1 MIRSLLTIYFAFA
14 SLAVFS
20 QAEDTAPFLKTKQ
33 LPEFTL
39 TDIDFK
45 DFNQNALS
53 RTRSTIIMLFNPECD
68 HCQQQLELLI
78 ATPQVAKTAQVILSS
93 AESQEINREF
103 YKKYHLE
110 KYPFIRLGK
119 EYGYFFGG
127 YYRPST
133 IPFIAIY
140 NPKRQLVFY
149 NHGVASKA
157 QLLNA
162 LDSKKVPL
170 K

>member
-1 MIRSLLTIYFAFA
+1 MNRSVLILLIVFC
-14 SLAVFS
+14 SLPGFS
-20 QAEDTAPFLKTKQ
+20 QADDTAPFLKTKQ

-78 ATPQVAKTAQVILSS
+78 ATPQVAKTAQVVLSS

-162 LDSKKVPL
+162 LDSKKIPL
-170 K
+170 R

>member
-1 MIRSLLTIYFAFA
+1 MKRSVLIILILFC
-14 SLAVFS
+14 SGLSFS
-20 QAEDTAPFLKTKQ
+20 QTGDTAPFLKTKQ
-33 LPEFTL
+33 LPEFTC
-39 TDIDFK
+39 TK
-45 DFNQNALS
+45 
-53 RTRSTIIMLFNPECD
+53 STIIMLFNPECD

-78 ATPQVAKTAQVILSS
+78 ATPQVAKTAQVVLSS

-127 YYRPST
+127 FYRPST

-140 NPKRQLVFY
+140 NPKKQLVFY
-149 NHGVASKA
+149 NHGVASKV

>member
-1 MIRSLLTIYFAFA
+1 MIRSLFTLLIVFS
-14 SLAVFS
+14 SLAGFS
-20 QAEDTAPFLKTKQ
+20 QTDDRAPFLKTKQ

-45 DFNQNALS
+45 DFNQNTLS

-78 ATPQVAKTAQVILSS
+78 ATPQVAKTAQVVLSS

-162 LDSKKVPL
+162 LDGKKVPL

>member
-1 MIRSLLTIYFAFA
+1 MKRSVLIILILFC
-14 SLAVFS
+14 SGLSFS
-20 QAEDTAPFLKTKQ
+20 QTGDTAPFLKTKQ

-45 DFNQNALS
+45 DFNQNSLS
-53 RTRSTIIMLFNPECD
+53 RTKSTIIMLFNPECD

-78 ATPQVAKTAQVILSS
+78 ATPQVAKTAQVVLSS

-127 YYRPST
+127 FYRPST

-140 NPKRQLVFY
+140 NPKKQLVFY
-149 NHGVASKA
+149 NHGVASKV

-162 LDSKKVPL
+162 LGSKKVPL